1 MGVGQGWDVHTRS
14 RKDSVAAPDT
24 AARSGSSGRQICR
37 RPGRRSGAC
46 LDADRNLDGPHRT
59 SAPRSTGTRAKPRG
73 TRKFLGRRS
82 TGTTARCAGRHLG
95 RENQVG
101 EESGMLYIIA
111 GISVAALLG
120 IVVLGVALGYD
131 LVELTFH
138 PPIFVKLKLTRTNRH
153 LASLTPWL
161 DRTRPWYT
169 RLAIMA
175 NPARRR
181 SPTWSPPP
189 AGTTFSR
196 HRTTRGCP
204 TGSRGM

>member
-1 MGVGQGWDVHTRS
+1 
-14 RKDSVAAPDT
+14 
-24 AARSGSSGRQICR
+24 
-37 RPGRRSGAC
+37 
-46 LDADRNLDGPHRT
+46 
-59 SAPRSTGTRAKPRG
+59 
-73 TRKFLGRRS
+73 
-82 TGTTARCAGRHLG
+82 
-95 RENQVG
+95 
-101 EESGMLYIIA
+101 MLYIIA

-153 LASLTPWL
+153 LVSPTPWL

-189 AGTTFSR
+189 AGTTFFPPPDDARLS
-196 HRTTRGCP
+196 HRL
-204 TGSRGM
+204 TGNVTWHHDPI